1 MYFFPSSAA
10 SIGLVLLQPVEVFQ
24 EQQPGG
30 LLGVVEFGG
39 AAGLFP
45 EDVVDVFEG
54 LFKHGHYFLKIVVV
68 MVVLVN
74 TLRSYKDSVV
84 PA

>member
-1 MYFFPSSAA
+1 MYFLPSRAA
-10 SIGLVLLQPVEVFQ
+10 SVALSCFEAVEVFQ

-39 AAGLFP
+39 AAGFFA

-54 LFKHGHYFLKIVVV
+54 LFKHGGKALK
-68 MVVLVN
+68 VN
-74 TLRSYKDSVV
+74 QQGRIKSEK
-84 PA
+84 